1 MKEMELRRIGVVKH
15 TKRGAVIKIDE
26 PYIMGLKGIEG
37 FGHINV
43 LWWFSGCEDVQ
54 SRNSLELQQPYRNA
68 PETIGVFAS
77 RSPERPNPIA
87 LTASEIL
94 NVDFGRGEILVAF
107 IDAEDGSPVLDI
119 KPYIPSFDRIELP
132 KVPQWQSGWPMSSE
146 ESASFDWNQVF
157 NF

>member
-15 TKRGAVIKIDE
+15 TKRGCVIKIDE
-26 PYIMGLKGIEG
+26 PYIKGLKGIEG

-43 LWWFSGCEDVQ
+43 LWWFSKCAVEQ
-54 SRNSLELQQPYRNA
+54 SRSSLELKQPYRNA
-68 PETIGVFAS
+68 PEAIGVFAS

-87 LTASEIL
+87 LTASEVMG
-94 NVDFGRGEILVAF
+94 VDYKSGEILVAF

-146 ESASFDWNQVF
+146 ESASFDWNHVF

>member
-1 MKEMELRRIGVVKH
+1 MELRRIGVVKH

-26 PYIMGLKGIEG
+26 PYIMGMKGIEG

-54 SRNSLELQQPYRNA
+54 SRNSLELKQPYRNA

-94 NVDFGRGEILVAF
+94 DVDFGRGEILVAF

-119 KPYIPSFDRIELP
+119 KPYIPSFGRDSGLQAKRFM
-132 KVPQWQSGWPMSSE
+132 PQWT
-146 ESASFDWNQVF
+146 SASGTQN
-157 NF
+157 